1 MAQTYRVDG
10 RPAATIDFNPS
21 TLVTEVLQNVK
32 TILSTVKYSVPLD
45 RGFGIGGDAVD
56 MPMQQ
61 AAAMLSGEIFAAI
74 RRYEPRTMIQSI
86 KFSGDESGKL
96 IPILEVRI
104 VGTE

>member
-45 RGFGIGGDAVD
+45 RDFGIGGDAVD

-61 AAAMLSGEIFAAI
+61 AAMLSGEIFAAI
-74 RRYEPRTMIQSI
+74 RRYEPRAMIQSI

>member
-45 RGFGIGGDAVD
+45 RGFGIGG
-56 MPMQQ
+56 
-61 AAAMLSGEIFAAI
+61 AMLSGEIFAAI
-74 RRYEPRTMIQSI
+74 RRYEPRAMIQSI